1 MTCWWR
7 RGCRAYYHSSLVF
20 TSELQEVT
28 GVEVEQAE
36 GGEAE
41 VTSRAREDGSG

>member
-1 MTCWWR
+1 MRSMT
-7 RGCRAYYHSSLVF
+7 GLSSSLVF

-41 VTSRAREDGSG
+41 VTSRAREDGNG